1 MKNFVY
7 LLVLFGITFLVSV
20 SDANAQKADRPLKII
35 KMDTPRSDGEC
46 GNSGRVQ
53 VRVTFSKD
61 AVVSD
66 AVVLKSSNCR
76 AFDDNAVKVARRIK
90 FEPAIKDGTE
100 ITVTKIVEFNL
111 STY

>member
-1 MKNFVY
+1 MKNIFF
-7 LLVLFGITFLVSV
+7 LLLLFGIIFLVNV
-20 SDANAQKADRPLKII
+20 SYVNAQKADRPLKII
-35 KMDTPRSDGEC
+35 KMETPRSDGEC

-61 AVVSD
+61 AIVSD

-76 AFDDNAVKVARRIK
+76 AFDDNAVKVAKRIK
-90 FEPAIKDGTE
+90 FEPAIKDGIE
-100 ITVTKIVEFNL
+100 ISVTKIVEFNL

>member
-1 MKNFVY
+1 MRNVFYSLVFFGFV
-7 LLVLFGITFLVSV
+7 FLVVV
-20 SDANAQKADRPLKII
+20 SNVNAQKADRPLKII
-35 KMDTPRSDGEC
+35 KMESPRSDGEC
-46 GNSGRVQ
+46 SNNGRVQ

-76 AFDDNAVKVARRIK
+76 TFDDNAVKVSKRIK

-100 ITVTKIVEFNL
+100 ITVTKVVEFNL
-111 STY
+111 STN